1 MSNEPDPPV
10 GDSTRTDPPPTSGA
24 RHALTL
30 FLNSPFAGMS
40 PWILMALL
48 AGPGRFEEAAA
59 SAFALSLLL
68 VIGGPKRG
76 TSVKLL
82 EVFDVTYFGT
92 MAIIALFAS
101 DHVIDW
107 LERWGGEMTN
117 IALVSFALG
126 SILVRQ
132 PFTLQYARETTEKEF
147 WDSPLF
153 IHINYV
159 ITWAWVG
166 GFGVA
171 AISGAFGDLVL
182 DDPNNFWTGW
192 IIQIGGTIF
201 AIAFTEFYPDYAT
214 YRAAVRAGWATD
226 EKPESIMHL
235 FGWVPIY
242 VLAIGISGLVTDSLG
257 TVAGVVLIVAGV
269 VAINV
274 FKRMTAAMDARLEA
288 TAGRPTQS

>member
-1 MSNEPDPPV
+1 MSKKPDPPV

-68 VIGGPKRG
+68 VIGGHKRG

-82 EVFDVTYFGT
+82 EVFDVTYFGA

-214 YRAAVRAGWATD
+214 YRAAVREGWATD

-288 TAGRPTQS
+288 TAGRPAQS